1 MTRASRSLRILI
13 LAGTALAGLVGAHL
27 LDYFLVLP
35 DATSRH
41 AVLAE
46 TGHGYMGLAIWL
58 AVASAIMAG
67 VTSIALGLRRGAGR
81 AGEPLAFGSLAW
93 RLVALQ
99 PAGFL
104 VLELVERMA
113 AGVPAHHYLD
123 PIIAVGVLLQAIV
136 ALIGAAI
143 LVVLARGGELLGKV
157 LSRNERFERTGSG
170 FGPRLEVSLLGRRLS
185 LPGPIRAPPALL
197 APLP

>member
-1 MTRASRSLRILI
+1 MSRVSRSLRNFT
-13 LAGTALAGLVGAHL
+13 LAVTALAGLVGAHL

-41 AVLAE
+41 AALAE

-67 VTSIALGLRRGAGR
+67 VTSMALGFRRGVGR
-81 AGEPLAFGSLAW
+81 AGEPLAFSSLAW

-104 VLELVERMA
+104 VLELVERIA
-113 AGVPAHHYLD
+113 AGVPAHHLLD
-123 PIIAVGVLLQAIV
+123 PVIAVGVLLQALV

-143 LVVLARGGELLGKV
+143 LVALARGGELVGNA
-157 LSRNERFERTGSG
+157 LSRISDFERAASS
-170 FGPRLEVSLLGRRLS
+170 FEVPRYLVPSGRRFS
-185 LPGPIRAPPALL
+185 RAGPIRAPPKLL
-197 APLP
+197 APQG